1 MIGVTSWQLAQQ
13 TPTPAGLFYCL
24 AMDIALKTNAGLFA
38 MEFRAA
44 AQEMRATA
52 TMRALNKVAAQ
63 GKVAAARLVR
73 DTGGYKIKIGRVK
86 AAIRVER
93 ATAGNLRAALI
104 AKGRPIPLVEFAARQ
119 TSKGV
124 TVAVKDGRKLI
135 PGAFLATMPGGHQGV
150 FVHDERKAQKHRKV
164 NNTRGGWHQ
173 LPIRELYGPS
183 VVDGMANA
191 AVQSALEQV
200 LRDKFPDILEHEHSW
215 LARRVKGRGR

>member
-1 MIGVTSWQLAQQ
+1 MTFQPLARQI
-13 TPTPAGLFYCL
+13 PTPAGLFHLC
-24 AMDIALKTNAGLFA
+24 AMDISLKTNAGLFA

-63 GKVAAARLVR
+63 GKVAGSRAIR
-73 DTGGYKIKIGRVK
+73 DVGGYKIKIGRIK
-86 AAIRVER
+86 AAIKIER
-93 ATAGNLRAALI
+93 ATPGNLKASLI

-124 TVAVKDGRKLI
+124 TVSVKEGRKLV
-135 PGAFLATMPGGHQGV
+135 PGAFIATMPGGHTGV

-183 VVDGMANA
+183 VVDGMSNQ
-191 AVQSALEQV
+191 AVQAALTQV
-200 LRDKFPDILEHEHSW
+200 LQDKFPAILEHEHSW
-215 LARRVKGRGR
+215 LAKRVKGRGR